1 MQSPLGITAAV
12 EVYGNTLYRIC
23 LVSLGNSADAEDA
36 VQDTFL
42 KYIQKAPVFESDEH
56 EKAWLIRV
64 AVNTCK
70 DIIKHR
76 RPQLD
81 IDTIQQS
88 APEPESGEVMAAL
101 MALPEKFRTVLVLHY
116 VEGYSINETAKMIN
130 KSPSAVKMRLQ
141 KGRRLFEEAYGNE
154 SGIVVT
160 NHQRSG
166 GQVNG

>member
-1 MQSPLGITAAV
+1 MQSPLGITAAA
-12 EVYGNTLYRIC
+12 EAYGSVLYRIC

-42 KYIQKAPVFESDEH
+42 KYIQKAPAFESGEH

-76 RPQLD
+76 RPQVD

-116 VEGYSINETAKMIN
+116 VEGYSVAETAKMIN
-130 KSPSAVKMRLQ
+130 ITPSAVKMRLQ
-141 KGRRLFEEAYGNE
+141 KGRRLFEEAYGKEN
-154 SGIVVT
+154 GIVIM
-160 NHQRSG
+160 HQGSG
-166 GQVNG
+166 GKVNG